1 MATARRLR
9 RGLLAGL
16 AGTAPM
22 TAWQELSSRLV
33 SSGTEDSPEE
43 EAPPADPWQRA
54 SVPAKAARRIAIKLL
69 DVDPPPSLIP
79 YLTHGMHW
87 AYGTGWG
94 GVYAL
99 VRRRRAESPLRAGAA
114 FGAAVWAGSYAQL
127 VPMGLYAPPWSYSP
141 SEIALDL
148 AYHVAYGVGVAAAY
162 RP

>member
-16 AGTAPM
+16 AGTATM
-22 TAWQELSSRLV
+22 TAWQELSSRLM
-33 SSGTEDSPEE
+33 SSQDGDSQGDEQQ
-43 EAPPADPWQRA
+43 PADPWQRA
-54 SVPAKAARRIAIKLL
+54 SVPAKAARRISIKLL
-69 DVDPPPSLIP
+69 DLDPPPSLIP
-79 YLTHGMHW
+79 YLTQGMHW

-94 GVYAL
+94 GVYSL
-99 VRRRRAESPLRAGAA
+99 LRRRPPDSPLRAGVA
-114 FGAAVWAGSYAQL
+114 FGTAVWAGSYAQL

-148 AYHVAYGVGVAAAY
+148 SYHVAYGVGVAVSY